1 MGIAILKGQQ
11 PGTAEVST
19 QQGFTLAVE
28 KASIAS
34 LCRTLQ
40 ALLPMLTAPYSS
52 YTHLQHPLNLH
63 QVRYQ
68 DKEKKQEREKWT
80 EE

>member
-19 QQGFTLAVE
+19 QQGFPLAVE
-28 KASIAS
+28 KARIAS

-40 ALLPMLTAPYSS
+40 ALLPMLKLHPLTAP
-52 YTHLQHPLNLH
+52 TQLAMH
-63 QVRYQ
+63 QVRYK